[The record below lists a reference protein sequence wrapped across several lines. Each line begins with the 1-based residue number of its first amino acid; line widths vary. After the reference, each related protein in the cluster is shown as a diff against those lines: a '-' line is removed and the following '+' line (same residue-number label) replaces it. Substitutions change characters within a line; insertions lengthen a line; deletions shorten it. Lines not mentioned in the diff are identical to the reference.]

1 MKEFNVKWCKRVR
14 YISAIAPVVL
24 AGACAALLL
33 RADGNALNYL
43 LAVCIVAAV
52 AYCAYMSPLKVIAD
66 DEKITI
72 KKIIGSKSIR
82 FEKIENMALFPATGM
97 RSMGM
102 GSCGFLG
109 YTGLRYSPQIGQYA
123 SFVGSYDQTI
133 LIETGGGMKYLIS
146 CEHPE
151 ELVKHYHTLIS
162 MP

>member
-1 MKEFNVKWCKRVR
+1 MVQ
-14 YISAIAPVVL
+14 
-24 AGACAALLL
+24 ACALHKRNRPRRAGRSLFGTVVACRRQRTQLPACSLHSGGSGIL
-33 RADGNALNYL
+33 RLY
-43 LAVCIVAAV
+43 V
-52 AYCAYMSPLKVIAD
+52 

-151 ELVKHYHTLIS
+151 ELIKHYHTLIS